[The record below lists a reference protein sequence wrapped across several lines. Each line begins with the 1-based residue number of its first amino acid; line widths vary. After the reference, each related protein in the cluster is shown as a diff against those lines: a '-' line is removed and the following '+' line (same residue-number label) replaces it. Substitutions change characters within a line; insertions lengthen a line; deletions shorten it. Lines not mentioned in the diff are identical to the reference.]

1 MSAPL
6 AGVWYPYVLSERLP
20 ACGDR
25 LERSGFSS
33 STKRSF
39 WPPILK
45 ALPTLGNNNAVTTIP
60 RDATDGS
67 SFTAIRA
74 DDREKH
80 TMTEPED
87 ERLIEDPFVHQ
98 FRRAAMSE
106 VNRRSSPSA
115 KRTSSHRH
123 RRTITIMTLVVAA
136 LVMAFALLIGAEG
149 VAAGALV
156 VAGVWLAR
164 YWRRHSR

>member
-6 AGVWYPYVLSERLP
+6 AGVWYPYVLSEPLP

-25 LERSGFSS
+25 WERSGFSS

-45 ALPTLGNNNAVTTIP
+45 ALPTLGNNAVTTIL

-67 SFTAIRA
+67 SFTAISA
-74 DDREKH
+74 GDREKP
-80 TMTEPED
+80 TMTEPEYQLPD
-87 ERLIEDPFVHQ
+87 DPFVHQ

-106 VNRRSSPSA
+106 LNGRSSPSA
-115 KRTSSHRH
+115 KGTLSHRH

-136 LVMAFALLIGAEG
+136 LVTAFALLIGAEG

-156 VAGVWLAR
+156 IAGVWLAR

>member
-6 AGVWYPYVLSERLP
+6 AGVQYPNVLSEPLP

-25 LERSGFSS
+25 LKRSGSYSS
-33 STKRSF
+33 SKRSF
-39 WPPILK
+39 WPPLLK
-45 ALPTLGNNNAVTTIP
+45 ALPTLGNNDVIIIL
-60 RDATDGS
+60 RDGADGS

-74 DDREKH
+74 GDREQQ
-80 TMTEPED
+80 TMTEPEYK
-87 ERLIEDPFVHQ
+87 LLLEDPFVHQ
-98 FRRAAMSE
+98 VPRAAMSE
-106 VNRRSSPSA
+106 VNEKPSSSA
-115 KRTSSHRH
+115 RRTSSRRH
-123 RRTITIMTLVVAA
+123 RRTIIFMTLVVAA

-164 YWRRHSR
+164 YWRHSR

>member
-45 ALPTLGNNNAVTTIP
+45 ALPTLGNNDVTIIL

-74 DDREKH
+74 GDREQQ
-80 TMTEPED
+80 TMTEPEYQL
-87 ERLIEDPFVHQ
+87 LIEDPFVHQ
-98 FRRAAMSE
+98 FGRAAMSE
-106 VNRRSSPSA
+106 VKNGRSSPSA
-115 KRTSSHRH
+115 KRPSPHRH
-123 RRTITIMTLVVAA
+123 RRTIIITTLVVAA
-136 LVMAFALLIGAEG
+136 LVTAFALLIGAEG

>member
-1 MSAPL
+1 MSAPM

-25 LERSGFSS
+25 LERTGFSF

-45 ALPTLGNNNAVTTIP
+45 ALPTLGNNHVTIIL

-67 SFTAIRA
+67 SFNAIGA
-74 DDREKH
+74 GDREQQ
-80 TMTEPED
+80 TMTEPEYQL
-87 ERLIEDPFVHQ
+87 LIEDPFVHQ
-98 FRRAAMSE
+98 FRRAAMNE
-106 VNRRSSPSA
+106 VNGRSSPSA
-115 KRTSSHRH
+115 NMTSPHRH
-123 RRTITIMTLVVAA
+123 RRTIIIMTLVVAA

-149 VAAGALV
+149 VAAGVLV

-164 YWRRHSR
+164 YWR

>member
-1 MSAPL
+1 MAAL
-6 AGVWYPYVLSERLP
+6 LWGQIGEERVFL
-20 ACGDR
+20 
-25 LERSGFSS
+25 
-33 STKRSF
+33 TKRSF

-45 ALPTLGNNNAVTTIP
+45 ALPTLGNNDVTIVL

-74 DDREKH
+74 GDREQQ
-80 TMTEPED
+80 TMTEPEYQL
-87 ERLIEDPFVHQ
+87 LIEDPFVHQ
-98 FRRAAMSE
+98 LRRAAMSE
-106 VNRRSSPSA
+106 VKNGRSSPSA
-115 KRTSSHRH
+115 KRTSPHRH
-123 RRTITIMTLVVAA
+123 RRTIIITTLVVAA
-136 LVMAFALLIGAEG
+136 LVTALALLIGAEG

>member
-1 MSAPL
+1 L
-6 AGVWYPYVLSERLP
+6 K
-20 ACGDR
+20 
-25 LERSGFSS
+25 SGLFSS

-45 ALPTLGNNNAVTTIP
+45 TLPTLGDNDVTITL

-67 SFTAIRA
+67 SFTATRA
-74 DDREKH
+74 GDREQQ
-80 TMTEPED
+80 TTTEPED
-87 ERLIEDPFVHQ
+87 QPLLEDPSAHQ

-106 VNRRSSPSA
+106 VNGRSSPSA
-115 KRTSSHRH
+115 KRTSPHRH

-136 LVMAFALLIGAEG
+136 LVMTFALLIGAEG

>member
-45 ALPTLGNNNAVTTIP
+45 ALPTLGNNDVTIIL

-74 DDREKH
+74 GDREQQ
-80 TMTEPED
+80 TMTEPEFQ
-87 ERLIEDPFVHQ
+87 LLPEDPFVHK

-106 VNRRSSPSA
+106 VNGRSSPSA
-115 KRTSSHRH
+115 KRTSPHRH
-123 RRTITIMTLVVAA
+123 RRAIIITTLVVAA
-136 LVMAFALLIGAEG
+136 LVTALALLGGAEG

-164 YWRRHSR
+164 YWRHSR

>member
-45 ALPTLGNNNAVTTIP
+45 ALPTLGNNDVTIIL

-87 ERLIEDPFVHQ
+87 ERLLEDPFAHQ
-98 FRRAAMSE
+98 FRPAAMSE
-106 VNRRSSPSA
+106 VNGRSSPSA

-123 RRTITIMTLVVAA
+123 RRTIIIMTLAVAA